1 MWRLK
6 YIKVQKGEGILG
18 FLQTMTSSVRNLIDG
33 GLVESSRISKTLS
46 FNLETQQ
53 STFRSDTI
61 HWININQK
69 QREMK
74 VTALEHEKNTLRPH
88 PPIPVL
94 QKQTLALKLSQKI
107 ELAIS
112 SPLCKVLI
120 NSTRSAFIKKP
131 YKRCI

>member
-6 YIKVQKGEGILG
+6 YSKVQKGEGILG
-18 FLQTMTSSVRNLIDG
+18 FLQIMTSSFRNPIDG

-46 FNLETQQ
+46 SNLETQE
-53 STFRSDTI
+53 STFRSNTI
-61 HWININQK
+61 HQININQK
-69 QREMK
+69 HEMK
-74 VTALEHEKNTLRPH
+74 VTALEHEKNAHRPH

-94 QKQTLALKLSQKI
+94 QKQTLALKLSQKV

-120 NSTRSAFIKKP
+120 NSTQSAFIKKP